1 MGLIH
6 PLILLTS
13 QLRSGLIS
21 ALKVGMRFYFF
32 FYLFFSSTAW
42 SVVHHKVDSLGSSAK
57 GQYIAL
63 EEYGYRPDKKAY
75 FVEIKI
81 LNLWKKKF
89 VGDVIRVESPA
100 YSDKYLKESRIKAKK
115 LAEGQLKEFG
125 ISG

>member
-1 MGLIH
+1 
-6 PLILLTS
+6 
-13 QLRSGLIS
+13 
-21 ALKVGMRFYFF
+21 MRFYLVLCFI
-32 FYLFFSSTAW
+32 LSSTA
-42 SVVHHKVDSLGSSAK
+42 SAVVHHKVDSLGSSAK
-57 GQYIAL
+57 GQFIAL

-100 YSDKYLKESRIKAKK
+100 YSAKHLKESRMKAKK
-115 LAEGQLKEFG
+115 MAENQLKEFG

>member
-1 MGLIH
+1 MLLISH
-6 PLILLTS
+6 VHT
-13 QLRSGLIS
+13 GLIS
-21 ALKVGMRFYFF
+21 ALKVGMRFYLFSF
-32 FYLFFSSTAW
+32 LFFSSSTW
-42 SVVHHKVDSLGSSAK
+42 GIVHHKVDSLGSSAK
-57 GQYIAL
+57 GQFIAL

-100 YSDKYLKESRIKAKK
+100 YSDKHLKESRLKAKK
-115 LAEGQLKEFG
+115 LAEGQLKAFG

>member
-1 MGLIH
+1 MDHIPPFI
-6 PLILLTS
+6 PLIS
-13 QLRSGLIS
+13 RVHSGLVS
-21 ALKVGMRFYFF
+21 AVKVGMRFYLFF
-32 FYLFFSSTAW
+32 FLFFSSTAW
-42 SVVHHKVDSLGSSAK
+42 GIVHHKVDSLGYSAK

-100 YSDKYLKESRIKAKK
+100 YSDKHLKESRMRAKK
-115 LAEGQLKEFG
+115 LAEGQLKAFG